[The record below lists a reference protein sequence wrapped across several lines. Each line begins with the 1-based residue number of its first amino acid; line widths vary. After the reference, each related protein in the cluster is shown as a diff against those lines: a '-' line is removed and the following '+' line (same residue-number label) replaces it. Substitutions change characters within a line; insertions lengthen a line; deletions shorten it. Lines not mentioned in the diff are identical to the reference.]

1 MKKKMRKE
9 QRERERKERK
19 MSFVCGFYW
28 DRISLGRIQNSNID
42 LETTDFVFDIIKVK
56 N

>member
-1 MKKKMRKE
+1 MKKKNEKRT
-9 QRERERKERK
+9 ERERRK
-19 MSFVCGFYW
+19 KNEFRLW
-28 DRISLGRIQNSNID
+28 DGISLGRIQNSNID